1 MFQLSSLRRQEGFTF
16 NEVLISI
23 ALIAIGIL
31 GFSLNTVSVIQGN
44 HVSGNITTATNL
56 AQDKMEELKA
66 QMSFKDMDNC
76 PDAGDRSLTATG
88 APGGI
93 YDRCWAI
100 KDSSIPGAE
109 GLKEVSVTVRWRDY
123 LPREVSLSTLV
134 FTR

>member
-1 MFQLSSLRRQEGFTF
+1 MFLLSSSWGQEGFTF

-31 GFSLNTVSVIQGN
+31 GFSLNTVGVIQGN
-44 HVSGNITTATNL
+44 HVSSNITIATNL
-56 AQDKMEELKA
+56 AQDKMEELRA
-66 QMSFKDMDNC
+66 HISFTDMDNC

-93 YDRCWAI
+93 YDRCWTI
-100 KDSSIPGAE
+100 KNFSVPGGE

-123 LPREVSLSTLV
+123 LPREVTLSTLV
-134 FTR
+134 FTQ